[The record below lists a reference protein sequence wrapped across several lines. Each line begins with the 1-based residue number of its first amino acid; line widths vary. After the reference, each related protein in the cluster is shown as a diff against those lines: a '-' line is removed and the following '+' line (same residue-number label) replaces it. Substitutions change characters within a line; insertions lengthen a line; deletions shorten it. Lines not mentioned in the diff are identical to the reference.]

1 MIDFVNQSTEAIAKL
16 LLGKVLVHQ
25 TSTYTYSGYIVET
38 EAYLGVEDLACHSY
52 GGKRTPRLQSL
63 YMQGGAIYIY
73 SMHNH
78 NMLNI
83 VTKEE
88 GNPQAVL
95 IRAIEPTTGIEK
107 MEENR
112 KVNGISVSNGPGKL
126 TKAMNITKAINGER
140 VNEGIINIHDGKVP
154 IHIEASPRIGI
165 PNKGEWTSK
174 ALRYYVKGHPY
185 VSGIRKRDIWID
197 SPYWL

>member
-1 MIDFVNQSTEAIAKL
+1 MIDFVNQSTEAVAKL
-16 LLGKVLVHQ
+16 LLGKVLVHE
-25 TSTYTYSGYIVET
+25 TSTETYSGYIVET
-38 EAYLGVEDLACHSY
+38 EAYLGVLDLACHSY
-52 GGKRTPRLQSL
+52 GGKSTPRLQPL
-63 YMQGGAIYIY
+63 YMQGGTIYVY

-88 GNPQAVL
+88 GDPQAVL
-95 IRAIEPTTGIEK
+95 IRAIEPIMGIEK

-112 KVNGISVSNGPGKL
+112 QASGISVSNGPGKL

-140 VNEGIINIHDGKVP
+140 VNEGIIHIQDGKVP
-154 IHIEASPRIGI
+154 VEIDVSPRIGI

-185 VSGIRKRDIWID
+185 VSGMRKRDILSD
-197 SPYWL
+197 LQYWL